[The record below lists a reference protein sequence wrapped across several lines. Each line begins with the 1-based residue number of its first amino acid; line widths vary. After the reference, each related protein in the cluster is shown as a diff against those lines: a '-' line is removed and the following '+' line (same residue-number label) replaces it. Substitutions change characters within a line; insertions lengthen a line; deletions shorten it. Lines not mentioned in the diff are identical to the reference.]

1 MPPTIKTFHL
11 LSIIH
16 NFEGSEGVVNME
28 ISADANKVK
37 GSESEKRDGCSTLK
51 SYFFS
56 AGLLSF
62 LFPFFFI
69 FISSPFSV
77 SQQHFSSFFFFFL
90 CWSVLSVE
98 FKLFNKCLKMA
109 LSSLTA
115 LQVTKVLK
123 SKENYIVPKI
133 MRCAITGK

>member
-62 LFPFFFI
+62 LFPN
-69 FISSPFSV
+69 
-77 SQQHFSSFFFFFL
+77 SFFPFL
-90 CWSVLSVE
+90 FLLAFPSHNNIFSPLSSSLSVE
-98 FKLFNKCLKMA
+98 AF
-109 LSSLTA
+109 
-115 LQVTKVLK
+115 
-123 SKENYIVPKI
+123 
-133 MRCAITGK
+133 